1 MSFVPPA
8 SFGTLKCAQF
18 ALRSLCLGRDTSQ
31 GHREELVKVISW
43 NLLRLT
49 GAAVDDVAALV
60 TKEKPDLLLM
70 QEATRHIEAL
80 PTLVGGHFHRL
91 SWLGRVHG
99 LAVWSLHRFAAP
111 RALSLPA
118 SRLPGRLPRRRAQLV
133 QLSDITFANVHLSHG
148 QLLNRRQLA
157 RIAAALRGKPSAIIG
172 DFNMVGP
179 VLLPGF
185 SDVGPREPTHFAS
198 NVVPFR
204 LDRCLVHGLTCRAT
218 EALAF
223 GPSDHRPIGLDLA
236 IAEGWGLES
245 ASPRGRQEHRPP
257 RDRLRRLYR

>member
-1 MSFVPPA
+1 L
-8 SFGTLKCAQF
+8 LKI
-18 ALRSLCLGRDTSQ
+18 
-31 GHREELVKVISW
+31 ISW

-49 GAAVDDVAALV
+49 GADLEDVAGLIGR
-60 TKEKPDLLLM
+60 EKPDLLLM
-70 QEATRHIEAL
+70 QEATRHFEAL
-80 PTLVGGHFHRL
+80 PALVGGHFHRL

-99 LAVWSLHRFAAP
+99 LAVWSQHRFPAP

-118 SRLPGRLPRRRAQLV
+118 SRLPGRLPRRRAQIV
-133 QLSDITFANVHLSHG
+133 QMGDITFANAHLSHG

-172 DFNMVGP
+172 DFNIVGP

-185 SDVGPREPTHFAS
+185 HDVGPREPTHFAS

-204 LDRCLVHGLTCRAT
+204 LDRCLVHGLACRSAD
-218 EALAF
+218 ALAF
-223 GPSDHRPIGLDLA
+223 GPSDHRPIRLELA
-236 IAEGWGLES
+236 IAEGWGLE
-245 ASPRGRQEHRPP
+245 RGSLRAHPEHRWAR

>member
-1 MSFVPPA
+1 M
-8 SFGTLKCAQF
+8 KI
-18 ALRSLCLGRDTSQ
+18 
-31 GHREELVKVISW
+31 ISW

-49 GAAVDDVAALV
+49 GAAVEDVGALLGR
-60 TKEKPDLLLM
+60 EKPDVLLM
-70 QEATRHIEAL
+70 QEATQHIEAL
-80 PTLVGGHFHRL
+80 PSLVGGHFHRL

-99 LAVWSLHRFAAP
+99 LAVWSPHRFAQP

-133 QLSDITFANVHLSHG
+133 QVGDITFANVHLSHG

-172 DFNMVGP
+172 DFNIVGP
-179 VLLPGF
+179 VVLPGF
-185 SDVGPREPTHFAS
+185 ADVGPREPTHFAS

-204 LDRCLVHGLTCRAT
+204 LDRCLVHGLACRIAD
-218 EALAF
+218 ALAF
-223 GPSDHRPIGLDLA
+223 GPSDHRPIRLELN
-236 IAEGWGLES
+236 IAEGWGLGTGGLRARPEHHP
-245 ASPRGRQEHRPP
+245 PR